1 MNAARGRTSLRWEV
15 QRTMSRTESRLQELG
30 LTLPP
35 AVKPVA
41 AYVPTARAGRLVF
54 TAGQIPVVAGQLK
67 YKGRLGTE
75 ISLEQGYECARI
87 CALNALSALKAEI
100 GDLDRVVRIVK
111 VTGFVASA
119 AGFTDQPMVINGA
132 SELLVAVFGDAGKH
146 ARSAVGVAELPLGS
160 PTEVEMIVEVS
171 E

>member
-1 MNAARGRTSLRWEV
+1 
-15 QRTMSRTESRLQELG
+15 MSKVESKLQELG
-30 LTLPP
+30 LTVPP

-41 AYVPTARAGRLVF
+41 AYVPTARTGNLVF

-67 YKGRLGTE
+67 HKGQLGAGVSIE
-75 ISLEQGYECARI
+75 EGYECAKI
-87 CALNALSALKAEI
+87 CALNCLSALKAEI
-100 GDLDRVVRIVK
+100 GDLDRIVRVVK

-119 AGFTDQPMVINGA
+119 VGFTDQPKVINGA
-132 SELLVAVFGDAGKH
+132 SELLVAVLGDAGKH

>member
-1 MNAARGRTSLRWEV
+1 
-15 QRTMSRTESRLQELG
+15 MSRIESRLQELG

-41 AYVPTARAGRLVF
+41 AYVPTARTGNLVF
-54 TAGQIPVVAGQLK
+54 TAGQIPMVAGQLK
-67 YKGRLGTE
+67 HKGRLGAE
-75 ISLEQGYECARI
+75 VSIEQGYECARI
-87 CALNALSALKAEI
+87 CAINCLSALKAEL
-100 GDLDRVVRIVK
+100 GDLDRVVKIVK
-111 VTGFVASA
+111 VVGFVASVP
-119 AGFTDQPMVINGA
+119 GFVDQPKVINGA
-132 SELLVAVFGDAGKH
+132 SELLVEVLGEAGKH

>member
-1 MNAARGRTSLRWEV
+1 MNRIEAK
-15 QRTMSRTESRLQELG
+15 LQEMG

-35 AVKPVA
+35 AAKPVA
-41 AYVPTARAGRLVF
+41 AYVPTARTGNLVF
-54 TAGQIPVVAGQLK
+54 TAGQIPMVAGQLK
-67 YKGRLGTE
+67 HKGRLGAE
-75 ISLEQGYECARI
+75 VGLEQGYECARI
-87 CALNALSALKAEI
+87 CALNCLSAIKAEI
-100 GDLDRVVRIVK
+100 GDLDRVVRVVK

-119 AGFTDQPMVINGA
+119 TGFTDQPKVINGA
-132 SELLVAVFGDAGKH
+132 SELLVEVFGQAGKH